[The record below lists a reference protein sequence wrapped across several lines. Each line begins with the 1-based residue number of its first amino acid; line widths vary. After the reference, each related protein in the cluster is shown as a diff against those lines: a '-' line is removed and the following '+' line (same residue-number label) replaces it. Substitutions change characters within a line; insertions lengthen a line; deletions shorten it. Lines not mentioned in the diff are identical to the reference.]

1 MFNCLCRQV
10 GFSVLPGCDV
20 RFFSAHVKR
29 LCCSVSASFFASV
42 FGGLALA
49 TLFLSSAVPGA
60 VSEQR
65 DWGYGSVFASK
76 ERFGIGSQWRF
87 LFLILKGF

>member
-1 MFNCLCRQV
+1 
-10 GFSVLPGCDV
+10 
-20 RFFSAHVKR
+20 VKR

-65 DWGYGSVFASK
+65 DWAMAASLPQ
-76 ERFGIGSQWRF
+76 R
-87 LFLILKGF
+87 KGLELEASGDSFFQY